1 MRRLSATEDMTED
14 QRRIVFALKIGAAA
28 MISTLLTL
36 VDAVYALSELG
47 AWATITVVIVMQPT
61 LGSTNNK
68 AFQRCLGTV
77 FAAAV
82 AAVVGASARELLPWP
97 VSAVAVGLAVGVVR
111 RLLRTGARVAARPSV
126 AGDGAAQFP
135 LDGAQPQG
143 LELRSLPLLPYL

>member
-77 FAAAV
+77 FAGRALFLRAAGTRRSSTRKGRV
-82 AAVVGASARELLPWP
+82 HRQGGRRPVCSA
-97 VSAVAVGLAVGVVR
+97 
-111 RLLRTGARVAARPSV
+111 
-126 AGDGAAQFP
+126 
-135 LDGAQPQG
+135 
-143 LELRSLPLLPYL
+143 

>member
-1 MRRLSATEDMTED
+1 MTED

-111 RLLRTGARVAARPSV
+111 RLLRTGAREPPRHASRVAARPSV